1 MTDIVFS
8 SWGNRIVD
16 NRGRGEEEFEPVEN
30 VVLPES
36 FNRDKGIKALMGWYG
51 ILARVSDL
59 DIVELCRTHLKEVKG
74 ASCGKC
80 SPCRTG
86 TVRIAALLDLI
97 GEGSGT
103 SADLDELRRVSEYMK
118 EASRCYIGQ
127 SGPVPLLHAL
137 DHFSEAFSKSVKGN
151 PEKGA
156 DCYTSWVTAPCKD
169 ACPIH
174 LDIPTYVE
182 HIKEGKFEES
192 LQVIRERLP
201 IPGIVGRVCFRPC
214 EQHCRRANLDE
225 AISIKFL
232 KRFVADHELAFGKT
246 PEFSVTPSEKA
257 GTVAVIGAGPA
268 GVTCAYHLAKVGH
281 RVTVY
286 EKLDEPGGMSAVGI
300 PDYRLPR
307 DILRHEVEM
316 IRKMGVRVHYNVS
329 VGEDVTLATLEK
341 DNDAVFIAIG
351 SHNSMAMRVEGE
363 DKGYRGLITGVKFLL
378 DVNQGK
384 DPYPEGRKVVVIGG
398 GNVAIDCVR
407 CALRVGK
414 EDSNLLYRRTKK
426 EMPADPVEIHDAEEE
441 NVKFHYLTAP
451 VRIVAEEGRVVGIE
465 CLKMELGQPDE
476 SGRRRP
482 VPVEGS
488 EFIIDCDIVIP
499 AIGQRADLSLLTG
512 DEQFGVSRWQTI
524 EVDELTKQSRQAN
537 IFSAGDCETGPGALI
552 TACAGARKA
561 ARSIDRFI
569 RGIDV
574 DPEGTDCHDDLLK
587 SVKVYD
593 AAEDLGSIGR
603 QPRKQL
609 VMMPPDDR
617 KHDFDEVEEGFS
629 NADAMAEA
637 GRCLRCYSVITVA
650 T

>member
-16 NRGRGEEEFEPVEN
+16 NRGKDEEAFAPVEN
-30 VVLPES
+30 VTLPER
-36 FNRDKGIKALMGWYG
+36 FKRDESVKAMMGWYG
-51 ILARVSDL
+51 IVSRTTEL
-59 DIVELCRTHLKEVKG
+59 DIVSLCRAHMGEVRDS
-74 ASCGKC
+74 SCGKC

-86 TVRIAALLDLI
+86 TVRIAEILDRVAEKGAAPGDMAELSAL
-97 GEGSGT
+97 
-103 SADLDELRRVSEYMK
+103 AEYMR

-137 DHFSEAFSKSVKGN
+137 THFSEAFAAPSEGD
-151 PEKGA
+151 GQRHA
-156 DCYTSWVTAPCKD
+156 SWVTAPCKD

-182 HIKEGKFEES
+182 HIKEGNFDRS

-201 IPGIVGRVCFRPC
+201 IAGIVGRVCFRPC
-214 EQHCRRANLDE
+214 EQNCRRANLDE

-232 KRFVADHELAFGKT
+232 KRFVADHELSMGKF
-246 PEFSVTPSEKA
+246 PEFAVPEGEKG
-257 GTVAVIGAGPA
+257 GTVAIIGAGPA
-268 GVTCAYHLAKVGH
+268 GITCAYHLARRGHKV
-281 RVTVY
+281 TIY

-307 DILRHEVEM
+307 DILRREVEM
-316 IRKMGVRVHYNVS
+316 IRNMGVSVHYNTEI
-329 VGEDVTLATLEK
+329 GKELTLARLESE
-341 DNDAVFIAIG
+341 NDAVFIAIG
-351 SHNSMAMRVEGE
+351 SHNSLAMRVEGE
-363 DKGYRGLITGVKFLL
+363 DAGYKGMITGVKFLL

-384 DPYPEGRKVVVIGG
+384 DPYPEGKKVAVIGG

-414 EDSNLLYRRTKK
+414 EDVNLLYRRTKK

-441 NVKFHYLTAP
+441 NVNFHYLTAP
-451 VRIVAEEGRVVGIE
+451 VRLVAEEGRVVGIE
-465 CLKMELGQPDE
+465 CLKMELGKPDE

-488 EFIIDCDIVIP
+488 EFVIDCDIVIP

-512 DEQFGVSRWQTI
+512 DEEFGVSRWQTI
-524 EVDELTKQSRQAN
+524 EVDELTKQTRQTN

-552 TACAGARKA
+552 PACAGARKA
-561 ARSIDRFI
+561 ARSIDHFI
-569 RGIDV
+569 RGIAV
-574 DPEGTDCHDDLLK
+574 APEETDHQDAFLDA
-587 SVKVYD
+587 VKVYD
-593 AAEDLGSIGR
+593 PEEPLGEIGKAA
-603 QPRKQL
+603 RKQL
-609 VMMPPDDR
+609 AMLDPQER
-617 KHDFDEVEEGFS
+617 KQHFDEVEEGFS
-629 NADAMAEA
+629 NSAAMAEA
-637 GRCLRCYSVITVA
+637 SRCLRCYSVVTVA